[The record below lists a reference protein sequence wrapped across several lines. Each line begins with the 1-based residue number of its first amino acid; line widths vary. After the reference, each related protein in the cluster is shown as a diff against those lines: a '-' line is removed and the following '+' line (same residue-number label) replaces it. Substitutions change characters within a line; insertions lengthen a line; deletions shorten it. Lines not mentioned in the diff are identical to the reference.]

1 MNEGA
6 EDPSTRRPWGPKTAE
21 PGYDGREGGDWAVQ
35 PTAARAATGRWREA
49 AIRRRPRIAEFHS
62 SKRPKQTARATL
74 EARRRSTYGARAP
87 RLRSAL

>member
-6 EDPSTRRPWGPKTAE
+6 EDPSTRRPWEPKTAE
-21 PGYDGREGGDWAVQ
+21 LGFDGREGGDWAVQ

-62 SKRPKQTARATL
+62 SERPK
-74 EARRRSTYGARAP
+74 
-87 RLRSAL
+87 